1 MKYLRRTLFI
11 ALGTVIVAGLLAPFL
26 RADRLRPSIQRALE
40 AALNRPV
47 HITSAVH
54 LNLFTGPGF
63 SVDDVLI
70 DDDPAAGAEPFAHVE
85 SLRARVKLTS
95 LFRGKLAFSSL
106 YLDSPSVNL
115 VKMPSGGWN
124 IQPLLEHG
132 SASNSPHQHTVPD
145 IEIRDGRLN
154 LKFGDTKSVFYISG
168 ADVDIYPN
176 ENGDVVIRFSGAP
189 ARTDRGSMGLGQL
202 SARGLL
208 RSGPNG
214 EDQLNMGLRLERTA
228 ILEVARLFNGRDLG
242 VHGFAVANARLA
254 GPLSKI
260 EVSGDLN
267 ITDIHRWDLMPP
279 KGEGWTLNYRG
290 MLDMRGHHLELET
303 VATEGQV
310 DPVSVKLRLA
320 DYLAAP
326 KWAASITFRDL
337 PAAPL
342 VDTARH
348 MGAPFP
354 PGVQVE
360 GKVQGAVGYSNDGGL
375 QGKLQLENASMKLP
389 GAKDPE
395 AASAEFN
402 SAAVLFTNDKIS
414 FGPAAV
420 EMENGQSAEIEGE
433 YALDN
438 SHAGLKISTRQLT
451 IAEVQ
456 SRAEQVISAPPIP
469 LLDKFRQ
476 GTWKGWIAFDRLG
489 DHPGVWSGE
498 YDLQNAIMEIPGVA
512 APLRFTSASVEMKNG
527 GIHIDRIRAHAGALK
542 LEGEYRYDPDAGRP
556 HRIRIKVAELQLAE
570 IERLMLPTLRRNEGF
585 LARTFR
591 LRKDT
596 LPKWL
601 QEREVDAA
609 IQVDSLVN
617 GDSPLGAFRAHLVWD
632 GPSIVMSNADCL
644 LGDMHAT
651 GKITLN
657 VAQHAPS
664 YHLAGNIENLDYRN
678 GQLDV
683 DGELDTSG
691 TAENLV
697 LNIRSEGTFQ
707 GRELEL
713 GPDTQVHEISGSYR
727 VAPVFGIPRLT
738 LSNLQVV
745 QGTDNLSG
753 QGSSQ
758 PDGHIVLDL
767 TSGRKQ
773 VRLTGMLL
781 PMHVTEPRP

>member
-11 ALGTVIVAGLLAPFL
+11 VIGTVVAFGLLAPFL
-26 RADRLRPSIQRALE
+26 RADRLRPRIQAALE

-70 DDDPAAGAEPFAHVE
+70 DDDPAAGIEPFAHVE
-85 SLRARVKLTS
+85 SLRARVRLAS
-95 LFRGKLAFSSL
+95 LFSGKLAFSSI

-115 VKMPSGGWN
+115 VKLPAGGWN

-132 SASNSPHQHTVPD
+132 SKSNSPHQHTVPD
-145 IEIRDGRLN
+145 IQIRDGRLN
-154 LKFGDTKSVFYISG
+154 FKFGDTKSVFYISG

-176 ENGDVVIRFSGAP
+176 ESGDVVIRFSGAP
-189 ARTDRGSMGLGQL
+189 ARTDRGSPGFGQL

-214 EDQLNMGLRLERTA
+214 EDQLNMGLRLDRTA
-228 ILEVARLFNGRDLG
+228 ISEVVRLFNGRDLG
-242 VHGFAVANARLA
+242 VHGFAVANARLE
-254 GPLSKI
+254 GPLANI
-260 EVSGDLN
+260 AITGDLN

-290 MLDMRGHHLELET
+290 KLDMRAHRLDVET
-303 VATEGQV
+303 VAAEGQA

-320 DYLAAP
+320 DYLAAT

-342 VDTARH
+342 VETARH

-360 GKVQGAVGYSNDGGL
+360 GKVQGGVGYSNDGGL
-375 QGKLQLENASMKLP
+375 QGKLELQTASMKFP
-389 GAKDPE
+389 Q
-395 AASAEFN
+395 AASAEFA
-402 SAAVLFTNDKIS
+402 SAVVLFANDKVS
-414 FGPAAV
+414 FGPAEV
-420 EMENGQSAEIEGE
+420 QMENGQTAEIEGE

-438 SHAGLKISTRQLT
+438 SHASLKITTRQLT

-456 SRAEQVISAPPIP
+456 SSAEHVISAPPIP
-469 LLDKFRQ
+469 LLEKLRQ
-476 GTWKGWIAFDRLG
+476 GTWKGWIAFDRTG
-489 DHPGVWSGE
+489 DHAGVWSGD
-498 YDLQNAIMEIPGVA
+498 YDLQNGIMEIPGVS
-512 APLRFTSASVEMKNG
+512 APVRFTSASVEMKNG
-527 GIHIDRIRAHAGALK
+527 GMHIDRIRAHVGTLK
-542 LEGEYRYDPDAGRP
+542 LEGEYRFDPDAGRP
-556 HRIRIKVAELQLAE
+556 HRVRIKIPELELAEL
-570 IERLMLPTLRRNEGF
+570 ERLMQPTLRRNEGF

-591 LRKDT
+591 KET
-596 LPKWL
+596 LPAWL
-601 QEREVDAA
+601 QDREVDGT
-609 IQVDSLVN
+609 IQVGSLLN
-617 GDSPLGAFRAHLVWD
+617 GDSPMGEFRAHLVWD
-632 GPSIVMSNADCL
+632 GPSILLSNVDCR

-651 GKITLN
+651 GKMTLS
-657 VAQHAPS
+657 VDKRAPA
-664 YHLAGNIENLDYRN
+664 YHLSGNIENLDYRN

-683 DGELDTSG
+683 DGELDTTG
-691 TAENLV
+691 AAENLL
-697 LNIRSEGTFQ
+697 LNIRSAGTFV
-707 GRELEL
+707 GRDIEL
-713 GPDTQVHEISGSYR
+713 GPDAEVHEISGSYR
-727 VAPVFGIPRLT
+727 VAPMAGIPRLT

-745 QGTDNLSG
+745 QGADTLTG
-753 QGSSQ
+753 QGASQ

-767 TSGRKQ
+767 MSGHKP

-781 PMHVTEPRP
+781 PVHPEPPTAR

>member
-1 MKYLRRTLFI
+1 MKYLRRTIFI
-11 ALGTVIVAGLLAPFL
+11 LLAFVIVAGLLAPFL
-26 RADRLRPSIQRALE
+26 RADRLRPRIQAALE

-70 DDDPAAGAEPFAHVE
+70 DDDPASGIEPFAHVE
-85 SLRARVKLTS
+85 SLRARVRLTS
-95 LFRGKLAFSSL
+95 LLRGKLAFSSL

-115 VKMPSGGWN
+115 VKMPAGGWN
-124 IQPLLEHG
+124 IQPMLEHG

-145 IEIRDGRLN
+145 IKIRDGRLN
-154 LKFGDTKSVFYISG
+154 LKFGDTKSVFYING
-168 ADVDIYPN
+168 ADVDIYPD

-208 RSGPNG
+208 RSGPDG
-214 EDQLNMGLRLERTA
+214 EDRLHMGLRLERTA
-228 ILEVARLFNGRDLG
+228 IIEVARLFNGRDLG
-242 VHGFAVANARLA
+242 VHGFAVANAQLD

-290 MLDMRGHHLELET
+290 QLDMRAHHLEVET
-303 VATEGQV
+303 VPAEGQV
-310 DPVSVKLRLA
+310 SPVSVKLRLA

-326 KWAASITFRDL
+326 KWAASITFHDL

-342 VDTARH
+342 VETARH

-354 PGVQVE
+354 QGVQVE
-360 GKVQGAVGYSNDGGL
+360 GKVQGAIGYSNDGL
-375 QGKLQLENASMKLP
+375 QGKLLLENASMKVP
-389 GAKDPE
+389 P
-395 AASAEFN
+395 AASAEFA
-402 SAAVLFTNDKIS
+402 SAAILISNDTIS

-420 EMENGQSAEIEGE
+420 QMDNGQSAEIEGE

-456 SRAEQVISAPPIP
+456 LRAEHVISAPPIP
-469 LLDKFRQ
+469 LLDKLRQ
-476 GTWKGWIAFDRLG
+476 GTWKGWLAFDRSG

-498 YDLQNAIMEIPGVA
+498 YELQNAAMDIPGIA
-512 APLRFTSASVEMKNG
+512 APLRFASASVEMKNS
-527 GIHIDRIRAHAGALK
+527 GIHIDRIRAHVGAIK
-542 LEGEYRYDPDAGRP
+542 LEGDYRYDPDAGRP
-556 HRIRIKVAELQLAE
+556 HRVRIKVAEVQLAE

-591 LRKDT
+591 LRRET
-596 LPKWL
+596 LPVWL
-601 QEREVDAA
+601 QEREVDGN
-609 IQVDSLVN
+609 IQVESLLN
-617 GDSPLGAFRAHLVWD
+617 GDSPLGEFRAHLVWD
-632 GPSIVMSNADCL
+632 GPSIVLSNADCR

-651 GKITLN
+651 GKMTLN
-657 VAQHAPS
+657 VDQRAPA
-664 YHLAGNIENLDYRN
+664 YHLAGAIENLDYRN
-678 GQLDV
+678 GHLDV

-691 TAENLV
+691 TADNLI
-697 LNIRSEGTFQ
+697 LNIRSQGTFV
-707 GRELEL
+707 GRDIELA
-713 GPDTQVHEISGSYR
+713 PDTEVNEITGSYR
-727 VAPVFGIPRLT
+727 VAPNFGIPRLT
-738 LSNLQVV
+738 LSNLQVA
-745 QGTDNLSG
+745 QGGDNLSG

-767 TSGRKQ
+767 ISGKKQ

-781 PMHVTEPRP
+781 PMHPDPR

>member
-1 MKYLRRTLFI
+1 MKYLRRTVFL
-11 ALGTVIVAGLLAPFL
+11 LLGLLIAAGITAPFL
-26 RADRLRPSIQRALE
+26 RADRLRPRIQAALE

-54 LNLFTGPGF
+54 VNFFTGLGF
-63 SVDDVLI
+63 TVDDVLI
-70 DDDPAAGAEPFAHVE
+70 DDDPAAGVEPFAHVE
-85 SLRARVKLTS
+85 SLRARIRLSS

-115 VKMPSGGWN
+115 VKMASGGWN
-124 IQPLLEHG
+124 IQPLLEH
-132 SASNSPHQHTVPD
+132 SPASNSPHQHTVPD
-145 IEIRDGRLN
+145 IQIRDGRLN

-176 ENGDVVIRFSGAP
+176 ENGDLVIRFSGAP
-189 ARTDRGSMGLGQL
+189 ARTDRGSLGLGQL

-208 RSGPNG
+208 RLGPNG
-214 EDQLNMGLRLERTA
+214 EDILTMGLRLERTA

-260 EVSGDLN
+260 EVTGDLN

-279 KGEGWTLNYRG
+279 KGEGWILNYRG
-290 MLDMRGHHLELET
+290 QLDMPGHHLDLET
-303 VATEGQV
+303 VELP
-310 DPVSVKLRLA
+310 DHPSPVAVKLRLA

-342 VDTARH
+342 VETARH

-354 PGVQVE
+354 QGVQVE
-360 GKVQGAVGYSNDGGL
+360 GKVQGGIGYSNDGGW
-375 QGKLQLENASMKLP
+375 QGKLALENASMKIPDVL
-389 GAKDPE
+389 
-395 AASAEFN
+395 SAEFP
-402 SAAVLFTNDKIS
+402 SASILFANDKIS
-414 FGPAAV
+414 FGPV
-420 EMENGQSAEIEGE
+420 EIQMENDQTAEIEGE
-433 YALDN
+433 YSLDN
-438 SHAGLKISTRQLT
+438 SHAGLKLSSRQLT

-456 SRAEQVISAPPIP
+456 SRAGQVISAPPIP
-469 LLDKFRQ
+469 LLEKLRQ
-476 GTWKGWIAFDRLG
+476 GTWKGWIAFDRTG
-489 DHPGVWSGE
+489 DHSGVWSGE
-498 YDLQNAIMEIPGVA
+498 YDLQNALMDIPGVA
-512 APLRFTSASVEMKNG
+512 APLRFISASVEMKNS
-527 GIHIDRIRAHAGALK
+527 GIHIDRIRAHVGQVK

-556 HRIRIKVAELQLAE
+556 HRIRIRVAEVQLAE
-570 IERLMLPTLRRNEGF
+570 IERLMLPTLRRNESF

-591 LRKDT
+591 LRKET
-596 LPKWL
+596 LPPWL
-601 QEREVDAA
+601 QEREVDGA
-609 IQVDSLVN
+609 IQVDRLLN

-632 GPSIVMSNADCL
+632 GPSLVLSNADCR

-651 GKITLN
+651 GKIALS
-657 VAQHAPS
+657 VDQRAPA
-664 YHLAGNIENLDYRN
+664 YHLAGAIENLDYRN

-691 TAENLV
+691 LAESLL
-697 LNIRSEGTFQ
+697 LNIRSEGTFE
-707 GRELEL
+707 GRNIEL
-713 GPDTQVHEISGSYR
+713 GPDATMHEISGSFR
-727 VAPVFGIPRLT
+727 VAPAFGLPHLT

-745 QGTDNLSG
+745 QGADNLSG

-758 PDGHIVLDL
+758 PDGHIILDL
-767 TSGRKQ
+767 TTGRKQ

-781 PMHVTEPRP
+781 PMHSAVTEPRP

>member
-1 MKYLRRTLFI
+1 MKYLRRTLLI
-11 ALGTVIVAGLLAPFL
+11 ALAFVIAAGLLAPFL
-26 RADRLRPSIQRALE
+26 RADRLRPRIQAALE

-47 HITSAVH
+47 HITSPVH

-70 DDDPAAGAEPFAHVE
+70 DDDPAAGIEPFAHVE
-85 SLRARVKLTS
+85 SLRARVRLTS
-95 LFRGKLAFSSL
+95 LLRGKLAFSSL

-115 VKMPSGGWN
+115 VKMPAGGWN
-124 IQPLLEHG
+124 IQPMLEHG

-145 IEIRDGRLN
+145 IKIRDGRLN

-208 RSGPNG
+208 QSGPNG
-214 EDQLNMGLRLERTA
+214 EDQLHMGLRLERTA
-228 ILEVARLFNGRDLG
+228 IIEVARLFNGRDLG
-242 VHGFAVANARLA
+242 VHGFAVANAQLE
-254 GPLSKI
+254 GPLSNI
-260 EVSGDLN
+260 AVTGDLN

-290 MLDMRGHHLELET
+290 QLDMRAHHLEVET
-303 VATEGQV
+303 VPAEGQV
-310 DPVSVKLRLA
+310 APVSVKLRLA

-326 KWAASITFRDL
+326 KWAASITFHDL

-342 VDTARH
+342 VETARH

-354 PGVQVE
+354 QGVQVE
-360 GKVQGAVGYSNDGGL
+360 GKVQGAIGYSNDGL
-375 QGKLQLENASMKLP
+375 QGKLLLENASMRVP
-389 GAKDPE
+389 P
-395 AASAEFN
+395 AASAEFAL
-402 SAAVLFTNDKIS
+402 AAILITNDTIS

-420 EMENGQSAEIEGE
+420 QMDNGQTAEIEGE

-456 SRAEQVISAPPIP
+456 LRAEHVISAPPIP
-469 LLDKFRQ
+469 LLDKLRQ
-476 GTWKGWIAFDRLG
+476 GTWKGWLAFDRSG

-498 YDLQNAIMEIPGVA
+498 YELQNAAMEIPGVA
-512 APLRFTSASVEMKNG
+512 APLRFASASVEMKNS
-527 GIHIDRIRAHAGALK
+527 GIHIDRIRAHVGTVK

-556 HRIRIKVAELQLAE
+556 HRVRIKVAEAQLAE

-591 LRKDT
+591 LRRET
-596 LPKWL
+596 LPVWL
-601 QEREVDAA
+601 QEREVDGN
-609 IQVDSLVN
+609 IQVESLLN
-617 GDSPLGAFRAHLVWD
+617 GDSPLGEFRAHLVWD
-632 GPSIVMSNADCL
+632 GPSIVLSNADCR

-651 GKITLN
+651 GKITLS
-657 VAQHAPS
+657 VDQRAPA
-664 YHLAGNIENLDYRN
+664 YHLAGAIENLDYRN
-678 GQLDV
+678 GHLDV

-691 TAENLV
+691 TAENLL
-697 LNIRSEGTFQ
+697 LNIRSQGTFV
-707 GRELEL
+707 GRDIELA
-713 GPDTQVHEISGSYR
+713 PDTEVNEITGSYR
-727 VAPVFGIPRLT
+727 VAPAFGIPRLT
-738 LSNLQVV
+738 LSNLQVA
-745 QGTDNLSG
+745 QGADNLSG

-767 TSGRKQ
+767 ISGKKQ

-781 PMHVTEPRP
+781 PMHPDPLPAR

>member
-1 MKYLRRTLFI
+1 MKYLRRTIFI
-11 ALGTVIVAGLLAPFL
+11 LLAFVIVAGLLAPFL
-26 RADRLRPSIQRALE
+26 RADRLRPRIQAALE

-70 DDDPAAGAEPFAHVE
+70 DDDPAYGIEPFAHVE
-85 SLRARVKLTS
+85 SLRARLRLTS
-95 LFRGKLAFSSL
+95 LLRGKLAFSSL

-115 VKMPSGGWN
+115 VKTPAGGWN
-124 IQPLLEHG
+124 IQPMLEHG

-145 IEIRDGRLN
+145 IKIRDGRLN

-176 ENGDVVIRFSGAP
+176 QDGDVVIRFSGAP

-208 RSGPNG
+208 RSGPDG
-214 EDQLNMGLRLERTA
+214 EDQLHMGLRLERTA
-228 ILEVARLFNGRDLG
+228 IIEVARLFNGRDLG
-242 VHGFAVANARLA
+242 VHGFAVANAQLE

-260 EVSGDLN
+260 AVTGDLN

-279 KGEGWTLNYRG
+279 KGEGWILNYRG
-290 MLDMRGHHLELET
+290 QLDMRAHQLEVET
-303 VATEGQV
+303 VPTEGQV
-310 DPVSVKLRLA
+310 APVSVKLRLA

-326 KWAASITFRDL
+326 KWAASITFHDL

-342 VDTARH
+342 VETARH

-354 PGVQVE
+354 QGVQVE
-360 GKVQGAVGYSNDGGL
+360 GRVQGAIGYSNDGL
-375 QGKLQLENASMKLP
+375 QGKLLLENASMKVP
-389 GAKDPE
+389 P
-395 AASAEFN
+395 AASAEFAF
-402 SAAVLFTNDKIS
+402 AAILITNDAIS

-420 EMENGQSAEIEGE
+420 QMGNGQTAEIEGE

-456 SRAEQVISAPPIP
+456 LRAEHVISAPPIP
-469 LLDKFRQ
+469 LLDKLRQ
-476 GTWKGWIAFDRLG
+476 GTWKGWLAFDRSG
-489 DHPGVWSGE
+489 DHPAVWSGE
-498 YDLQNAIMEIPGVA
+498 YELQNATMEIPGVA
-512 APLRFTSASVEMKNG
+512 APLRFTSASVEMKNS
-527 GIHIDRIRAHAGALK
+527 GIHIDRIRAHVGTVK

-556 HRIRIKVAELQLAE
+556 HRVRIKVAEAQLAE

-591 LRKDT
+591 LRRET
-596 LPKWL
+596 LPVWL
-601 QEREVDAA
+601 QEREVDGN
-609 IQVDSLVN
+609 IQVESLLN
-617 GDSPLGAFRAHLVWD
+617 GDSPLGEFRAHLVWD
-632 GPSIVMSNADCL
+632 GPSIVLSNADCR

-657 VAQHAPS
+657 VDQRTPT
-664 YHLAGNIENLDYRN
+664 YHLAGAIENLDYRN
-678 GQLDV
+678 GHLDV

-691 TAENLV
+691 IAESLI
-697 LNIRSEGTFQ
+697 LNIRSQGTFD
-707 GRELEL
+707 GRDIELA
-713 GPDTQVHEISGSYR
+713 PDTEVNEITGSYR
-727 VAPVFGIPRLT
+727 VAPTFGIPRLT
-738 LSNLQVV
+738 LSNLQVA
-745 QGTDNLSG
+745 QGGDNLSG

-767 TSGRKQ
+767 ISGKKQ

-781 PMHVTEPRP
+781 PMHPDPLPAR

>member
-11 ALGTVIVAGLLAPFL
+11 ALASVIVAGVLAPFL
-26 RADRLRPSIQRALE
+26 RADRLRPRIQAALE

-70 DDDPAAGAEPFAHVE
+70 DDDPAAGVEPFAHVE
-85 SLRARVKLTS
+85 SLRARIKLTS

-132 SASNSPHQHTVPD
+132 SATNSPHQHTVPD
-145 IEIRDGRLN
+145 IKIRDGRLN

-176 ENGDVVIRFSGAP
+176 ESGDVVIRFSGAP

-242 VHGFAVANARLA
+242 VHGFAVANARLD

-260 EVSGDLN
+260 EVTGDLN

-290 MLDMRGHHLELET
+290 QLDMRAHHLELET
-303 VATEGQV
+303 VAAEGQV
-310 DPVSVKLRLA
+310 EPVSVKLRLA

-342 VDTARH
+342 VETARR

-360 GKVQGAVGYSNDGGL
+360 GKVQGAIGYSNEGGL
-375 QGKLQLENASMKLP
+375 QGKLQLENASMKVP
-389 GAKDPE
+389 P
-395 AASAEFN
+395 AASAEFA
-402 SAAVLFTNDKIS
+402 SAAVLITNDKIS

-420 EMENGQSAEIEGE
+420 QMDNGQTAEIEGE

-456 SRAEQVISAPPIP
+456 LRAEHVISAPPIP
-469 LLDKFRQ
+469 LLEKLRQ
-476 GTWKGWIAFDRLG
+476 GTWKGWIAFDRIG

-498 YDLQNAIMEIPGVA
+498 YDLQNASMEIPGVA
-512 APLRFTSASVEMKNG
+512 APLRFTSASVEMKNS
-527 GIHIDRIRAHAGALK
+527 GIRIDHIRAHVGALK
-542 LEGEYRYDPDAGRP
+542 LDGEYRYDPDAGRP
-556 HRIRIKVAELQLAE
+556 HRIRVHVGEVQLAE

-591 LRKDT
+591 LRKET

-601 QEREVDAA
+601 QEREVEGA
-609 IQVDSLVN
+609 IQVDTLLN
-617 GDSPLGAFRAHLVWD
+617 GDSPMGEFRAHLVWD
-632 GPSIVMSNADCL
+632 GPSIVLSNADCR

-651 GKITLN
+651 GKVTLN
-657 VAQHAPS
+657 VDQRAPS
-664 YHLAGNIENLDYRN
+664 YHLAGAIENLDYRN

-683 DGELDTSG
+683 DGQLDTTG
-691 TAENLV
+691 TAENLI
-697 LNIRSEGTFQ
+697 LNIRSQGTFE
-707 GRELEL
+707 GRGIELS
-713 GPDTQVHEISGSYR
+713 PDTEVNEISGSYR
-727 VAPVFGIPRLT
+727 VAPAFGIPRLT

-745 QGTDNLSG
+745 QGADNLSG
-753 QGSSQ
+753 QGASQ

-767 TSGRKQ
+767 ISGKKL

-781 PMHVTEPRP
+781 PMHPEPPPAR